1 MLERFHTQPA
11 ILKAFGWQTLVILAK
26 DWWHDPHSV
35 LEHIER
41 LLRNEIEEEIE
52 EQLDAESDPG
62 IVPEPG
68 PAAPATAV
76 TSPPASEGMKRF
88 EFIDGGSKKF
98 WEIGQNGCEMT
109 VRFGRI
115 GTNGQAQT
123 KTFPDEAR
131 ASREAQK
138 LIGEKLKRGYKEV

>member
-1 MLERFHTQPA
+1 
-11 ILKAFGWQTLVILAK
+11 
-26 DWWHDPHSV
+26 
-35 LEHIER
+35 
-41 LLRNEIEEEIE
+41 
-52 EQLDAESDPG
+52 
-62 IVPEPG
+62 
-68 PAAPATAV
+68 
-76 TSPPASEGMKRF
+76 MKRF

-131 ASREAQK
+131 ASRETQK